1 MITSLKDSLSFKG
14 SSATQLLRDQHAVT
28 VDVAE
33 GFLSGGMEYKFF
45 LGKMKYSLDV
55 HFILEDEV
63 LIPVFRPI
71 LRKYLEFEEPV
82 RIIVGEHNS
91 IRSSYRSV
99 ANPVVLENDEEI
111 RSTEEEIIGKC
122 GAMAKTLLQ
131 HIYKEENGLFSL
143 IELYM
148 PDDLKD
154 DVSRSISEKLPVL
167 EAAHRNMI
175 K

>member
-1 MITSLKDSLSFKG
+1 
-14 SSATQLLRDQHAVT
+14 LRDQHVAT

-33 GFLSGGMEYKFF
+33 AFLSGSMEYKFF
-45 LGKMKYSLDV
+45 LDKVKYSLDV
-55 HFILEDEV
+55 HFVLEDEV
-63 LIPVFRPI
+63 LIPTFRPI
-71 LRKYLEFEEPV
+71 LRKFLEFEEPP

-99 ANPVVLENDEEI
+99 ANPVVFETDEAI

-122 GAMAKTLLQ
+122 GTMAKTLLQ
-131 HIYKEENGLFSL
+131 HVYKEENGLFSL
-143 IELYM
+143 IEQYM

-154 DVSRSISEKLPVL
+154 DVSQKIKEKLPVL
-167 EAAHRNMI
+167 EAAHRNAM